1 MKSAL
6 SILVLLALGFVAT
19 TQIQTTVAAPIDS
32 VGSNTQT
39 NKDVIPRAFTA
50 ESLTTRSLDIDN
62 NHLPFVV
69 KRDYLAERGAS
80 LAPAALLSRS
90 LACSGEQDPPATFL
104 GKRDN
109 TRFPLMIE
117 NLLHGSS
124 LASTISNIARLSA
137 MPKANAIHNLIN
149 AGIDRES
156 ARVIFAITYDV
167 YYIFFYDGL
176 TEAITAFAKDLRD
189 PAYAGRTNSQ
199 LFSRAIHEAAVRID
213 TLIRVRL
220 TTVFITLDTLLIPGL
235 YRATK
240 IPLSSVY
247 DDASNFAPGLNIDEA
262 VKTIYPFIV
271 KMVEIWLTNEFRPP
285 RPLPI

>member
-156 ARVIFAITYDV
+156 AR
-167 YYIFFYDGL
+167 
-176 TEAITAFAKDLRD
+176 EAITAFAKDLRD